1 MAEQIIDSEYTDYDN
16 DMPVTKKAVNV
27 AGGSPCIGCPQE
39 HKSKD
44 QCVEECLRLKAF
56 QFNKSY
62 QHLPYYVKTSKSVQ
76 IADKEAETPKPVKP
90 VSQETSSWKKVFPK
104 KKKANQYEQ
113 LKKLIS
119 EGGQCLLCKNQS
131 ERMGLCM
138 VCWQRWYHARVK
150 HPVIGSYRIMTRE
163 EIILARH
170 GNPVECLIEGCK
182 RIGNKS
188 GLCNKH
194 YKQWHDGRIEKP
206 GVGKWFPK
214 KKKRVAMKDKVE
226 YKINLTTED
235 EITPAMMDRAAND
248 TLDGMKQERVISH
261 SVLLDF
267 AGYPELYRII
277 KEISKIQYLPINHV
291 ILNQIATGVM
301 FGENKAAE
309 EKVRNV
315 IQRKELSDGVQNA
328 E

>member
-138 VCWQRWYHARVK
+138 VCWQRWYHAREK
-150 HPVIGSYRIMTRE
+150 HPVVGKYRKMTRE
-163 EIILARH
+163 ERILARH
-170 GNPVECLIEGCK
+170 GNPVKCLVEGCE
-182 RIGNKS
+182 RVGNKR

-194 YKQWHDGRIEKP
+194 YKLWRDKKILHPEF
-206 GVGKWFPK
+206 GVWFAK
-214 KKKRVAMKDKVE
+214 KSKEVKQLEEQAKYE
-226 YKINLTTED
+226 INLQTKGEKD
-235 EITPAMMDRAAND
+235 AFEV
-248 TLDGMKQERVISH
+248 KQEKLISH
-261 SVLLDF
+261 SILIDFTGYQEIYSELKEQMQLTKLPLSHVLMNVLSLGIMN
-267 AGYPELYRII
+267 AHE
-277 KEISKIQYLPINHV
+277 
-291 ILNQIATGVM
+291 
-301 FGENKAAE
+301 E
-309 EKVRNV
+309 EKRREKRVD
-315 IQRKELSDGVQNA
+315 IQC
-328 E
+328 

>member
-1 MAEQIIDSEYTDYDN
+1 MAEQIIEN
-16 DMPVTKKAVNV
+16 NEPEQ
-27 AGGSPCIGCPQE
+27 SPCIGCE
-39 HKSKD
+39 HEKADKSE
-44 QCVEECLRLKAF
+44 CAGFCLRLRAF
-56 QFNKSY
+56 QLFQPF
-62 QHLPYYVKTSKSVQ
+62 QHLPYYQKPVKSAQT
-76 IADKEAETPKPVKP
+76 INALPETPKTVKP
-90 VSQETSSWKKVFPK
+90 ATQETSWKKSMSTK
-104 KKKANQYEQ
+104 KEIKENYEQ

-214 KKKRVAMKDKVE
+214 KKKKKEVAMKDKVE